1 MKKAVKT
8 LGIVVISAVILS
20 CRNNSGNNPAEG
32 TKDTVANAAPSAAQ
46 VVEQSETQQI
56 DTLAVFDTING
67 MLKSLKEEQLW
78 SKEIFTP
85 AYYEVCQKL
94 NEFSDGDSLWELG
107 SIQEVMSVELTDVT
121 EFKMLDPTH
130 AEAEAMLE
138 CKDIDKTRYKPLL
151 NTRHH
156 PNNIWRVS
164 TIFSGHTSLWLCCLA
179 VLSGLLCEPVES
191 SSG

>member
-67 MLKSLKEEQLW
+67 MLKSLKGEQLW
-78 SKEIFTP
+78 SKKIFTP

-138 CKDIDKTRYKPLL
+138 CKDIDSENKGTEFRTL
-151 NTRHH
+151 
-156 PNNIWRVS
+156 
-164 TIFSGHTSLWLCCLA
+164 SLVLEGGAWLIDDVAGSKQDKIQA
-179 VLSGLLCEPVES
+179 VAEHEAS
-191 SSG
+191 SK